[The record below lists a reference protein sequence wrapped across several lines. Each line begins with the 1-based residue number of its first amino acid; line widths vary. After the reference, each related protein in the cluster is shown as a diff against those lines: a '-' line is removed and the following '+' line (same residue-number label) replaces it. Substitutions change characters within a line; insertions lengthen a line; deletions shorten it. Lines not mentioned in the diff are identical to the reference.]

1 MMHTPEEVKIIREFV
16 EKSDEKLS
24 IEDLAK
30 FINENIGVSWNTR
43 DQQTRDY
50 IQKFINMKN
59 KKRKLN

>member
-1 MMHTPEEVKIIREFV
+1 MHTPEEVKIIREFV